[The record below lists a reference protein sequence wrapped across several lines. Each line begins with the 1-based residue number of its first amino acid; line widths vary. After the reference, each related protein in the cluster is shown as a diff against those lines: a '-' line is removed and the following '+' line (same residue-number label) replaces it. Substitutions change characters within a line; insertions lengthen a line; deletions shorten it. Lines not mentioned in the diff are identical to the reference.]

1 MSAPNRRYIVRWLGC
16 LTLSLVGC
24 PVDGE
29 TVAGDGAT
37 SRGEASCTKNTRDGG
52 KSFVSELRAQRREVG
67 GLADASTSFTDHR
80 ARLLDACEVGCGIAC
95 LEFARTSSEAAEL
108 DRYNQNACELSQ
120 EDGCTLAEP
129 PTLEHANSLCE
140 SGDALACA
148 TALALEFETKLE
160 PPTAWDR
167 VTKAASAGCAANDG
181 RACSLDAWVRCTT
194 APCDATAIASASKAA
209 SLVPTSDVLETLALV
224 QCHAGAPEDADAT
237 LTVACA
243 AGHTDSC
250 ARRCEVLRDDRPML
264 VREAERA
271 TYDRI
276 LTAMAL
282 QTDVAPHWYVVLSSM
297 DGEQLAGFEKMLN
310 AFTPALSE
318 AGIKAKVSDDLRKR
332 FPVLVEAILRS
343 PQLDGKQI
351 RYWFSRLPDMTEEQ
365 RVNLIGSLRNQWW
378 MIPGEP
384 GKSPQAFVERV
395 RLLGGGLTPAWTG

>member
-1 MSAPNRRYIVRWLGC
+1 MTAPNRRYIVRWLGC

-24 PVDGE
+24 PIDGE
-29 TVAGDGAT
+29 TVTGDGAT
-37 SRGEASCTKNTRDGG
+37 SLGEAACTKGTRDGG
-52 KSFVSELRAQRREVG
+52 ESFVSELRAQRLAAG
-67 GLADASTSFTDHR
+67 SLADASASFTDHR
-80 ARLLDACEVGCGIAC
+80 ARLLDACEDGCGSAC
-95 LEFARTSSEAAEL
+95 LELARTSSEPIEL
-108 DRYNQNACELSQ
+108 DRYNQKACELSQ
-120 EDGCTLAEP
+120 ANGCTLAEP

-160 PPTAWDR
+160 PPTTWDR
-167 VTKAASAGCAANDG
+167 VAQAATAGCTANDG

-194 APCDATAIASASKAA
+194 AQCDATAIASASKAA

-224 QCHAGAPEDADAT
+224 QCHAGAPEDANAT

-250 ARRCEVLRDDRPML
+250 ARRCEVLREDRQML

-271 TYDRI
+271 NYDRI
-276 LTAMAL
+276 STWMAL

-297 DGEQLAGFEKMLN
+297 DGEQLVAFEKMLTI
-310 AFTPALSE
+310 FMPPLSE
-318 AGIKAKVSDDLRKR
+318 AGVKAKVPDDLRER

-343 PQLDGKQI
+343 SQIDGKKI
-351 RYWFSRLPDMTEEQ
+351 KYWFSRLPDMTEEQ

-378 MIPGEP
+378 VIPGEP

-395 RLLGGGLTPAWTG
+395 RLQSGGLLPTWSG